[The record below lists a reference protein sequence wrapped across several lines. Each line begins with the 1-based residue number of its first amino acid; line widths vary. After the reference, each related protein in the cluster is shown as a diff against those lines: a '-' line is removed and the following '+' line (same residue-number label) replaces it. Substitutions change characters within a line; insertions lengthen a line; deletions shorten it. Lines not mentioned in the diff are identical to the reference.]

1 MTEEGILS
9 IVRRGTTSQVRDA
22 SSNPHAMERQPYPCP
37 DEGTLFAL
45 RHHCGLG
52 AWSLHRAL
60 AELRYGRMAVL
71 PIVLSEAQRQRYFPH
86 PQGSLTSARTAE
98 HAVGQGEH

>member
-1 MTEEGILS
+1 MTEAGILS

-22 SSNPHAMERQPYPCP
+22 SSNPHAMELQPYPCP

-60 AELRYGRMAVL
+60 AELWYGRMAVR
-71 PIVLSEAQRQRYFPH
+71 PIVLSEAQRQMDFPH
-86 PQGSLTSARTAE
+86 PQGPLTSARTAA
-98 HAVGQGEH
+98 HAVG

>member
-1 MTEEGILS
+1 MTEAGILS

-22 SSNPHAMERQPYPCP
+22 SSNPHAMELQPYPCP
-37 DEGTLFAL
+37 DKGTLFAL

-60 AELRYGRMAVL
+60 AELWYGRMAVR
-71 PIVLSEAQRQRYFPH
+71 PIVLSEAQRQMDFPH
-86 PQGSLTSARTAE
+86 PQGPLTSARTAE

>member
-1 MTEEGILS
+1 MTEAGILS

-37 DEGTLFAL
+37 DEGALFAL

-98 HAVGQGEH
+98 HTVGQEEH

>member
-1 MTEEGILS
+1 MTEAGIRS

-22 SSNPHAMERQPYPCP
+22 SSNLHALERQPYPCS

-45 RHHCGLG
+45 RHHDGLG

-60 AELRYGRMAVL
+60 TELRYGRMAVR
-71 PIVLSEAQRQRYFPH
+71 PIVLSEAQRQRDFPH
-86 PQGSLTSARTAE
+86 PQGPLTSARTA
-98 HAVGQGEH
+98 